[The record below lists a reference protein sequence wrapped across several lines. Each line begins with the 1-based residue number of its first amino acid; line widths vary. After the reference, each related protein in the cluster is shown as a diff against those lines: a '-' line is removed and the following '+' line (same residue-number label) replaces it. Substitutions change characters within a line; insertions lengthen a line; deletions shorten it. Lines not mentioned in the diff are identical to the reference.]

1 MEEEVEEVNETEV
14 LSEDEESDL
23 CTEVIQ
29 KRVNKKTTPVKKKTQ
44 RKISIRL
51 SKKASWSSQHYIN
64 PKLAV
69 IDIPLLEWKLI
80 MSRELH

>member
-23 CTEVIQ
+23 CTKIVQ
-29 KRVNKKTTPVKKKTQ
+29 KKVNKKTAPVKKKTQ
-44 RKISIRL
+44 RKNSIRL
-51 SKKASWSSQHYIN
+51 SKKTSWSSQYYIN